1 MSTLKDAFKPLVQDP
16 LKLLLYVR
24 KRYIDDGCQHSAAAL
39 TYMSLFAVV
48 PLLTVMYAI
57 LSAVPAFQEVGLQIQ
72 QMVFDNF
79 VPSTGQEVQDYLSQ
93 FSQQAQSLTG
103 VGVAFLGV
111 TAILMLKNIEKAFN
125 GIWKTRDHRS
135 GLSSFLLYWAI
146 LSLGPIFIGLALAIS
161 TYLTSLKIMVEVDAI
176 GIGPHLLRLAPYI
189 LTSAAFTLLFAA
201 VPNCRVPIK
210 NALVGGVVTAL
221 VFEAAKWVF
230 TSVIANTSF
239 QLIYGTFAFIPLFLL
254 WIYLSW
260 LIVLAG
266 AELVNALSGF
276 NTKPEIP
283 YSDLTMALAVLELL
297 WRNYKTGDSVA
308 EQDLLRKRWLFDRHS
323 LSADQWTPIRDRLFY
338 GGLLRIANDGHY
350 VLGRDL
356 AHYSLWDLT
365 QLLGLALQPLHHVTA
380 DHPPWFER
388 CNTQLTASD
397 ESNQQQLSSPLA
409 DLFTNSEGS
418 TVDQ

>member
-1 MSTLKDAFKPLVQDP
+1 MSTFKDTFKPLVQDP
-16 LKLLLYVR
+16 LKLLLYLR
-24 KRYIDDGCQHSAAAL
+24 KRYVEDGCQHSAAAL

-57 LSAVPAFQEVGLQIQ
+57 LSAVPAFQEVGIQIQ
-72 QMVFDNF
+72 DMVFNNF

-111 TAILMLKNIEKAFN
+111 TAILMLKNIEKTFN
-125 GIWKTRDHRS
+125 GIWKTRDNRS

-161 TYLTSLKIMVEVDAI
+161 TYLTSLKILVEVDTI

-221 VFEAAKWVF
+221 IFEVAKWAF
-230 TSVIANTSF
+230 TSVIANSSF

-276 NTKPEIP
+276 NTKPETP
-283 YSDLTMALAVLELL
+283 YSDLTMALAVLEIL
-297 WRNYKTGDSVA
+297 WRNHKTGGSIA

-323 LSADQWTPIRDRLFY
+323 LSADQWTPVRDQLFY
-338 GGLLRIANDGHY
+338 GGLLRIADNGHY

-356 AHYSLWDLT
+356 ADFSLWDLT
-365 QLLGLALQPLHHVTA
+365 QLLGLTLRPLQRFTT
-380 DHPPWFER
+380 DHPAWIER
-388 CNTQLTASD
+388 CSTLLTTSD
-397 ESNQQQLSSPLA
+397 ETNKQQLSQSLA
-409 DLFTNSEGS
+409 ELFTDTEAA
-418 TVDQ
+418 TVDE

>member
-1 MSTLKDAFKPLVQDP
+1 MSTLKDALKPLVQDP

-24 KRYIDDGCQHSAAAL
+24 KRYVDDGCRHSAAAL

-125 GIWKTRDHRS
+125 GIWKTRDNRG

-146 LSLGPIFIGLALAIS
+146 LSLGPIFIGLGLAIS
-161 TYLTSLKIMVEVDAI
+161 TYLTSLKILVEVDTI

-221 VFEAAKWVF
+221 VFEIAKWAF

-266 AELVNALSGF
+266 AELVNAMSGF
-276 NTKPEIP
+276 NTKPETP

-297 WRNYKTGDSVA
+297 WRNHKTGDTIA
-308 EQDLLRKRWLFDRHS
+308 EQDLLRKRWLFGRHS

-338 GGLLRIANDGHY
+338 GGLLRIADNGHY

-356 AHYSLWDLT
+356 ADFSLWDLT
-365 QLLGLALQPLHHVTA
+365 QLLGLALQPLNNLTA
-380 DHPPWFER
+380 DYPHWFER
-388 CNTQLTASD
+388 CNSQLATSD
-397 ESNQQQLSSPLA
+397 ESNQQQLSHPLA
-409 DLFTNSEGS
+409 DLFTDAEDS